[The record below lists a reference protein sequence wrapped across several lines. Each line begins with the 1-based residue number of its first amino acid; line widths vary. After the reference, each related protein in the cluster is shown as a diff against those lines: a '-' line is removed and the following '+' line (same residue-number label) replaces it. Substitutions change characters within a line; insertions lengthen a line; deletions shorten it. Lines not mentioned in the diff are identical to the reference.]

1 MTTIKENNLILC
13 NHSFSCFEAFV
24 VILGLLPSLILF
36 LLILSQQPGAPGTV
50 LCSDVRDYTA
60 PDVGDVPSPHLHRSS
75 HQIFGKGSSL
85 FTAARSHHLKYVWN
99 CMEKSVYQFNPVHM
113 GQYLTNRSMVLPN
126 LHWFGRSCPLN
137 SHMFWKEPVNWWWPP
152 RGIHRRALRWFHF
165 TALSSLELPTC
176 VPLGASDLEKWGGMF
191 LFYIPKNPW
200 LTPLTWFLWMVITYS
215 MLNTTVSSTKI
226 TILGTKKK

>member
-13 NHSFSCFEAFV
+13 NQSFSCFEAFV

-75 HQIFGKGSSL
+75 HQIFWQGI
-85 FTAARSHHLKYVWN
+85 FTFHCSTESPSQV
-99 CMEKSVYQFNPVHM
+99 CMELYGEIRIPVQSSSYGSISHESIH
-113 GQYLTNRSMVLPN
+113 GFTQS
-126 LHWFGRSCPLN
+126 PLIRPELVH
-137 SHMFWKEPVNWWWPP
+137 SIATCSEKEPVNWWWPP
-152 RGIHRRALRWFHF
+152 RGIYRRALRWFHF

-200 LTPLTWFLWMVITYS
+200 LTPLTGFYEWL
-215 MLNTTVSSTKI
+215 
-226 TILGTKKK
+226 